1 MSSLT
6 TNWLSDLYCVTC
18 HSQLIAS
25 GRTCPTCQTPMEVS
39 KSFRNQG
46 YGGKLVSVLGA
57 SSAGK
62 TVYLGM
68 LLDMLSKGSDGLRG
82 IPNGSFSMEIQD
94 QTISA
99 FEKRRFP
106 EKTPSEVD
114 KWNWVHCEAFDE
126 RKPKRR
132 VEIITPD
139 VAGEVLALELENPN
153 SSTAVRSLISNS
165 NGMIVLLDS
174 LQIRE
179 DARSVDVFGTKLAA
193 YIADLHTRQINE
205 RRKKVRLPI
214 AFVLTK
220 TDGCHEAV
228 TDVDSFSKS
237 NLPGLVHYCEQRMS
251 AFDFFSASVV
261 ASTMNVVDSRGI
273 EYQAPLHIQ
282 PRGIVE
288 PLEWI
293 LCQLEK
299 KWRRSK

>member
-6 TNWLSDLYCVTC
+6 SNWLSDLYCVTC
-18 HSQLIAS
+18 HAQLIAS
-25 GRTCPTCQTPMEVS
+25 GRACPTCQTPLQVS

-68 LLDMLSKGSDGLRG
+68 LLDMLSKGYDGIRG

-94 QTISA
+94 ETIRA
-99 FEKRRFP
+99 FENRRFP

-139 VAGEVLALELENPN
+139 VAGEVLALELEHPN
-153 SSTAVRSLISNS
+153 SSTTVRSLITNS
-165 NGMIVLLDS
+165 DGMIILLDS
-174 LQIRE
+174 QQVRD
-179 DARSVDVFGTKLAA
+179 DARTVDVFGTKLAA

-220 TDGCHEAV
+220 SDGCREAAE
-228 TDVDSFSKS
+228 DVDSFVKT
-237 NLPGLVHYCEQRMS
+237 NLPGLTQYCEQKMW
-251 AFDFFSASVV
+251 ACDFFSASVV
-261 ASTMNVVDSRGI
+261 GSTMSVIDAQGI

-288 PLEWI
+288 PLEWV
-293 LCQLEK
+293 LSQLEK